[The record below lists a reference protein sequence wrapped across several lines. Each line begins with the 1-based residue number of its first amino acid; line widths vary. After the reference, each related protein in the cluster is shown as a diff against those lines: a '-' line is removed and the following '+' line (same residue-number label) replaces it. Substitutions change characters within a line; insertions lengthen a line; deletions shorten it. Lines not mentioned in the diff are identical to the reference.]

1 MHRGNVNIN
10 LECLFDQLLPS
21 LDIKPSNTLVN
32 TQGHI
37 KLCDFGVS
45 VQVLHYY
52 YVLLLTLQV
61 TLYIKSI

>member
-1 MHRGNVNIN
+1 MHRGNNYIN
-10 LECLFDQLLPS
+10 LECLCDRLSS

-45 VQVLHYY
+45 VQVLHYA
-52 YVLLLTLQV
+52 VLFF
-61 TLYIKSI
+61 

>member
-1 MHRGNVNIN
+1 MSTSIWNVYLIS
-10 LECLFDQLLPS
+10 CLPS